1 MEAQL
6 EKESRM
12 KQLNS
17 VGNNHSRD
25 SAIDADMQE
34 WDTEI
39 VEISLV
45 STSHYF
51 TYLLQTK
58 GKKKQKYS
66 LFIGHC
72 NLHFDKCADFSNFGI
87 E

>member
-39 VEISLV
+39 VEVSLV
-45 STSHYF
+45 SIAYHLKYIF
-51 TYLLQTK
+51 I
-58 GKKKQKYS
+58 QKYNA
-66 LFIGHC
+66 I
-72 NLHFDKCADFSNFGI
+72 
-87 E
+87 

>member
-1 MEAQL
+1 MNKNIYLIFYRPIFKNSICGCFLYREKMEAQL

-34 WDTEI
+34 WDTES
-39 VEISLV
+39 VEVSLV
-45 STSHYF
+45 SILD
-51 TYLLQTK
+51 LL
-58 GKKKQKYS
+58 S
-66 LFIGHC
+66 
-72 NLHFDKCADFSNFGI
+72 
-87 E
+87 

>member
-34 WDTEI
+34 WDTEN
-39 VEISLV
+39 VEVSLV
-45 STSHYF
+45 SFYCMYF
-51 TYLLQTK
+51 
-58 GKKKQKYS
+58 S
-66 LFIGHC
+66 L
-72 NLHFDKCADFSNFGI
+72 
-87 E
+87 

>member
-34 WDTEI
+34 WDTEN
-39 VEISLV
+39 VEVLLV
-45 STSHYF
+45 SISAFPNTV
-51 TYLLQTK
+51 T
-58 GKKKQKYS
+58 
-66 LFIGHC
+66 
-72 NLHFDKCADFSNFGI
+72 
-87 E
+87 